1 MKCPYC
7 REMENK
13 VIDSR
18 VSKDGDVIRRRRE
31 CLVCAR
37 RFTTH
42 ERVEAIMPMVIKKD
56 GSREPFDRDRVLI
69 GIQKACQKRPISA
82 EEMEAVVRRTE
93 EYLQEQG
100 EKEISSSTVGEK
112 VMQEL
117 HDLDE
122 VAYVR
127 FASVYRSFKDITDF
141 MHEVRDLLVIKQKDK
156 AKVGDQ

>member
-7 REMENK
+7 REMENR

-42 ERVEAIMPMVIKKD
+42 ERVEAVMPMIIKKD
-56 GSREPFDRDRVLI
+56 GSREPFDRDRVLM
-69 GIQKACQKRPISA
+69 GIRKACQKRPISA

-93 EYLQEQG
+93 EYLQELG
-100 EKEISSSTVGEK
+100 EKEISSSVVGEK
-112 VMQEL
+112 VMREL
-117 HDLDE
+117 HELDE

-141 MHEVRDLLVIKQKDK
+141 MHEVKDLLVSREKTKSK
-156 AKVGDQ
+156 ET

>member
-7 REMENK
+7 REIENK

-18 VSKDGDVIRRRRE
+18 VSKDGDAIRRRRE
-31 CLVCAR
+31 CLVCKR

-42 ERVEAIMPMVIKKD
+42 ERVEAVMPMIVKTD
-56 GSREPFDRDRVLI
+56 GSREPFDRSKVLR

-93 EYLQEQG
+93 EYLQESG
-100 EKEISSSTVGEK
+100 EREVSSSMIGEK
-112 VMQEL
+112 VMHEL
-117 HDLDE
+117 HDLDD

-141 MHEVRDLLVIKQKDK
+141 MNEVKDLLVTREKSRSQNS
-156 AKVGDQ
+156 